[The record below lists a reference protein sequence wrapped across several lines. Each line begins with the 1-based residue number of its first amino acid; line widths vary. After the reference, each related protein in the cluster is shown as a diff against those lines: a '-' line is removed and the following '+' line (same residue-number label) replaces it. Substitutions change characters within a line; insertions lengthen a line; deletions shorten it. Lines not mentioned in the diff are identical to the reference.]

1 MRVSVIVLF
10 LLWARLGAAELTLG
24 FQLRWRGAPLA
35 VPSAELVG
43 AEGRVLRVTRFAAL
57 VSGVALARAD
67 GGAVRLD
74 GQYGFIDAETGRLTV
89 TLKNVPEG
97 DYAGLEF
104 QLGVPAAVNHTDPA
118 QWAAGHPL
126 NPIVN
131 GLHWGWSGGYVF
143 AAIEGRW
150 RGADVVSD
158 EKKTER
164 GFSYHLATD
173 ARLMRVGFV
182 AAVKIAGPTTVGL
195 ALDLGKVLGGQ
206 KLEADD
212 GSETTH
218 SGKDDALAV
227 TLATAMERAWFFLEA
242 GPTVGAGV
250 ESERRVKDN
259 APYPGTP
266 LAFVVPAGFPQP
278 ELPADNPLTEEG
290 VELGRRLF
298 GDRRLSARDTQS
310 CATCHRAELA
320 FSDGKALSIGADGVP
335 GTRNSMPLF
344 NLAWNSS
351 YAWDGSKPRLR
362 DQALG
367 ALTGAVEMHAEP
379 AVVVARLGRD
389 PRVRADFATA
399 FGTPEVTV
407 ERIGLALE
415 QFMLTLVA
423 GDSKFDRALR
433 AEAQLSDEEKKG
445 FELFAGEYDPARG
458 RRGADCFHCHGG
470 ALFSD
475 FGFRD
480 NGLGAIGADAAR
492 AGVTGRVTDAGK
504 FKTPSLRNV
513 ALTAPY
519 MHDGRL
525 GTLEEVV
532 AHYDHGVSRTATL
545 DPNLAKHPDAG
556 LQLTTEEQ
564 RALVAFL
571 RTLTD
576 AKFEASSGGKRRQ
589 GED

>member
-1 MRVSVIVLF
+1 MRFVF
-10 LLWARLGAAELTLG
+10 LLLLGAISASAAELVLEVE
-24 FQLRWRGAPLA
+24 LRWRGAALA
-35 VPSAELVG
+35 VPSAELAG
-43 AEGRVLRVTRFAAL
+43 AEGRTLRVTRWAAL
-57 VSGVALARAD
+57 VSGVTLARAD
-67 GGAVRLD
+67 GGLVRLD
-74 GQYGFIDAETGRLTV
+74 GQYGFIDAGAERMQV
-89 TLKNVPEG
+89 TLRNVPAGE
-97 DYAGLEF
+97 YAGLEF
-104 QLGVPAAVNHTDPA
+104 QLGLPAAVNHADPA
-118 QWAAGHPL
+118 QWPAGHPL

-150 RGADVVSD
+150 RAPGGS
-158 EKKTER
+158 EER

-173 ARLMRVGFV
+173 ERLMTVGFSAQASV
-182 AAVKIAGPTTVGL
+182 TGPTKVRL
-195 ALDLGKVLGGQ
+195 ALDLGKVLGAQ
-206 KLEADD
+206 ALRPDD

-227 TLATAMERAWFFLEA
+227 KLARAIERAWFFLEA
-242 GPTVGAGV
+242 GPTVSSRERERV
-250 ESERRVKDN
+250 ESDVD
-259 APYPGTP
+259 APLAGARSHGTGATP
-266 LAFVVPAGFPQP
+266 RAFVVPAGFPQP
-278 ELPADNPLTEEG
+278 ELPADNPLTVEG

-298 GDRRLSARDTQS
+298 GDRRLSASDVQS

-320 FSDGKALSIGADGVP
+320 FSDGRALSIGADGKA

-344 NLAWNSS
+344 NLAWSPS

-362 DQALG
+362 DQALA
-367 ALTGAVEMHAEP
+367 ALTSAVEMHAEP
-379 AVVVARLGRD
+379 AVVEAKLGSD
-389 PRVRADFATA
+389 PRVKADFAAA
-399 FGTPEVTV
+399 FGTPEVTL

-415 QFMLTLVA
+415 QFMLTLIA
-423 GDSKFDRALR
+423 ADSKFDLALR
-433 AEAQLSDEEKKG
+433 GEAELSAEEKKG
-445 FELFAGEYDPARG
+445 FELFSTEYDPTRG
-458 RRGADCFHCHGG
+458 KRGADCFHCHGG
-470 ALFSD
+470 ALFTD

-480 NGLGAIGADAAR
+480 NGLGTTHGDTAR
-492 AGVTGRVTDAGK
+492 AGVTGRTTDAGK

-525 GTLEEVV
+525 GTLEDVV

-571 RTLTD
+571 RTLT
-576 AKFEASSGGKRRQ
+576 ESNPASHP
-589 GED
+589 